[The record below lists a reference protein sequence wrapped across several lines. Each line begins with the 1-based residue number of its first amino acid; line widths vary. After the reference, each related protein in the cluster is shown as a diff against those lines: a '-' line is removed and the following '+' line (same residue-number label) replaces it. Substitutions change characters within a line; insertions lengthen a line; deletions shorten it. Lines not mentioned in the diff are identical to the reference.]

1 MFKLII
7 NDVTYEFDSWEEL
20 QLYLYSLD
28 KSNKK
33 RQKKK
38 SMDAIYKVVTSEPF
52 IIKFED

>member
-7 NDVTYEFDSWEEL
+7 NDVTFEFDSWEDL

-28 KSNKK
+28 KSNRK

-38 SMDAIYKVVTSEPF
+38 TADAIYRVVTNDSF
-52 IIKFED
+52 RIVFD

>member
-7 NDVTYEFDSWEEL
+7 NNVTYEFVSWDDL

-28 KSNKK
+28 KNKK

-38 SMDAIYKVVTSEPF
+38 TADAIYKVVTNDSF
-52 IIKFED
+52 RIVFD